1 MAYTIKE
8 IANLAGVTT
17 RTLRYYD
24 EIGLL
29 SPVNISENGYRLYDH
44 GSLLRLQQI
53 MFFRELDVPLEEI
66 QRVINQPD
74 FDVKAALEAHR
85 ESLQG
90 KRARVDALIE
100 TLDQT
105 IATLK
110 GEWIMSDHEFFN
122 GFDESKYEEEAQQR
136 WGNTPQYKESTRKWA
151 SYSKQEKEALKQ
163 EMGDITRRMVGTE
176 KSQPWDKE
184 IQQAVGDY
192 YNFLNQK
199 FYACDV
205 EFLRNLSDMWV
216 EDARFAVNYERIRE
230 GGAEFVRDAVH
241 VFCDDKL
248 TTDPLKGTVPSK
260 HR

>member
-8 IANLAGVTT
+8 IADLAGVTT

-29 SPVNISENGYRLYDH
+29 SPANIGENGYRQYDH

-66 QRVINQPD
+66 QRIINQPD

-85 ESLQG
+85 KSLQG
-90 KRARVDALIE
+90 KRGRVEALIE

-105 IATLK
+105 IATLE
-110 GEWIMSDHEFFN
+110 GEWIMSDKEFFN
-122 GFDESKYEEEAQQR
+122 GFDESKYEEEARQR

-151 SYSKQEKEALKQ
+151 SYSKDQKEAIKQ
-163 EMGDITRRMVGTE
+163 EMGDITRRMVGNE
-176 KSQPWDKE
+176 KSHPEDE
-184 IQQAVGDY
+184 DIQQAVGDY
-192 YNFLNQK
+192 YRFLNQK
-199 FYACDV
+199 FYACEV
-205 EFLRNLSDMWV
+205 EFLRNLADMWV
-216 EDARFAVNYERIRE
+216 EDTRFAVNYERIRE
-230 GGAEFVRDAVH
+230 GGAAFVREAVH
-241 VFCDDKL
+241 VYCDKML
-248 TTDPLKGTVPSK
+248 TTDS